1 MPLIL
6 GIDPGLSGALVILD
20 TYDVTLTVLD
30 MPTVEL
36 VKGGKKRRELQA
48 ALLVAMLQAHEIDE
62 AAVERV
68 GTRPG
73 ESPVAAFSFGRGC
86 GVIEGALAALHIP
99 TTFYQPREW
108 QKAMG
113 MAAGGGKDA
122 ARNRAMQLYPSF
134 SSSFARVKD
143 DGRADAALIAS
154 AHAILRVR

>member
-20 TYDVTLTVLD
+20 TYAVTLTVID

-36 VKGGKKRRELQA
+36 TKSGKKRRELQA
-48 ALLVAMLQAHEIDE
+48 ALFVAILQAHEVDE

-108 QKAMG
+108 QRALQMP
-113 MAAGGGKDA
+113 AGGGKDA
-122 ARNRAMQLYPSF
+122 SRNRAMQLYPTYADK
-134 SSSFARVKD
+134 FARVKD

-154 AHAILRVR
+154 AHALLRPR